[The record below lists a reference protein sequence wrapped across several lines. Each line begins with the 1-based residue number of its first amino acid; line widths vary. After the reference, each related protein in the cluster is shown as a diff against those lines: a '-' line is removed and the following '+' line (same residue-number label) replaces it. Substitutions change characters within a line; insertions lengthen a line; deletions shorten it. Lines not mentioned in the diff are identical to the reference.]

1 MYQSLKRLDRNI
13 WIRFLGETITGVM
26 MFMIAP
32 FLVLYYS
39 DKLDSYVQVGVILAT
54 GPIMALI
61 GSVVG
66 GRLADLYG
74 RKPVMMTAIVGDAL
88 ALVGFAFADT
98 FWPLLLLNAMLG
110 LTNSLFHPAASA
122 MVADVTEPE
131 QLNEA
136 FGLLRMGH
144 NIGAAFGPLL
154 GSAVL
159 FLDRQY
165 IFFAAAVVFGLYALV
180 LAKFIRETLPE
191 TTEHET
197 LSNQDVLRVF
207 SQDRVFLVFI
217 FAGVFI
223 SMGFAIVESMLPLFL
238 RESLPTFTDRQNPF
252 AYLLALNGIMVVL
265 FQFPIASKLGQK
277 PFGNVMLAGATVF
290 GVGMMLLA
298 VVPRLLYSLSTPY
311 LMLVAV
317 LLAVYA
323 FYTLGEMI
331 MSPVQQTFIAMIAPE
346 NMRGAYNGA
355 ASIQWLIG
363 GVTAPLFA
371 SLFFNRGAGHVALLL
386 VGIASCVSGLIYW
399 QLGRKVRAAEAKQKT
414 A

>member
-39 DKLDSYVQVGVILAT
+39 DKLDSYVQVGIILAT

-66 GRLADLYG
+66 GRFADLYG
-74 RKPVMMTAIVGDAL
+74 RKPVMMIAIIGDAV
-88 ALVGFAFADT
+88 ALVGFAFADS

-165 IFFAAAVVFGLYALV
+165 IFFAAAAVFAVYALV
-180 LAKFIRETLPE
+180 LARFIRETLPE
-191 TTEHET
+191 TTEHEP

-238 RESLPTFTDRQNPF
+238 KESLPSFTDRENPF
-252 AYLLALNGIMVVL
+252 PYLLALNGLMVVL
-265 FQFPIASKLGQK
+265 FQFPIASKLGRK

-298 VVPRLLYSLSTPY
+298 VVPRLLYSLGTPY
-311 LMLVAV
+311 LMLVSI

-386 VGIASCVSGLIYW
+386 VGAASCVSGLIYW
-399 QLGRKVRAAEAKQKT
+399 QLGRRVRAAEAKQKT

>member
-165 IFFAAAVVFGLYALV
+165 IFFAAAVVFGLYAFV

-298 VVPRLLYSLSTPY
+298 VVPRLLYSLGTPY
-311 LMLVAV
+311 LMLVSV

>member
-298 VVPRLLYSLSTPY
+298 VVPRLLYSLGTPY

>member
-217 FAGVFI
+217 FAGIFI

-298 VVPRLLYSLSTPY
+298 VVPRLLYSLGTPY
-311 LMLVAV
+311 LMLVSV

>member
-165 IFFAAAVVFGLYALV
+165 IFIAAAVVFGLYALV

-298 VVPRLLYSLSTPY
+298 VVPRLLYSLGTPY
-311 LMLVAV
+311 LMLVSV

-386 VGIASCVSGLIYW
+386 VGAASCVSGLIYW
-399 QLGRKVRAAEAKQKT
+399 QLGRRVRAAEAKQKT

>member
-197 LSNQDVLRVF
+197 LSNQDVLRIF
-207 SQDRVFLVFI
+207 AQDRVFLVFI
-217 FAGVFI
+217 FAGIFI

-311 LMLVAV
+311 LMLVSV